1 MHNHKICTLK
11 NNIYHLIEKYLD
23 GTITPAEEET
33 LMAWYQDHN
42 ETEVEWLS
50 ENVDEEEDVR
60 ARMLL
65 RLQQQVNVP
74 VTRHATAKSR
84 WYYIPAAACI
94 LVILGLAGYFYY
106 PQLHPS
112 PQPANIAK
120 AVNAIVPGSN
130 KAILMLDNGDKV
142 VLEEAQNGIISQQGK
157 AAVNK
162 TDSGSLLYNTV
173 NGNTDN
179 NIVYNTLVTPFGGQ
193 YRLTLQDGTNV
204 WLNAGSSLRFPA
216 SFPGKERKVILTGEA
231 YFEVAKD
238 QSRPFYVTVNDA
250 SGAPMTVRVLGTH
263 FNINAYPDEQ
273 QHIVTL
279 LEGSVKVGCGKA
291 DALLTP
297 GKKAILNRASG
308 KINIKDGDTE
318 AAIAW
323 KNGYFLFDNE
333 KIEGVMK
340 QISRWYNVEITYQGD
355 VSGKAIGGSLSRSKN
370 VTEVLSML
378 ELTGTVHFKIEGRRI
393 IVMP

>member
-1 MHNHKICTLK
+1 MK

-23 GTITPAEEET
+23 GTITPEEEET

-65 RLQQQVNVP
+65 RLQQQINVP
-74 VTRHATAKSR
+74 VTGHTAVKPR

-94 LVILGLAGYFYY
+94 AVILGLAGFFYY
-106 PQLHPS
+106 QQLQRPAQ
-112 PQPANIAK
+112 QPHIAK
-120 AVNAIVPGSN
+120 AVNAIVPGGN
-130 KAILMLDNGDKV
+130 KAILMLDNGDQV
-142 VLEEAQNGIISQQGK
+142 VLEDAQNGIISQQGK

-162 TDSGSLLYNTV
+162 TDSGSLLYNTI
-173 NGNTDN
+173 NGSTGST
-179 NIVYNTLVTPFGGQ
+179 IVYNTLVTPYGGQ
-193 YRLTLQDGTNV
+193 YRITLQDGTSV

-216 SFPGKERKVILTGEA
+216 SFPGNERNVTLTGEA

-238 QSRPFYVTVNDA
+238 KSRPFYVTVNGA

-263 FNINAYPDEQ
+263 FNVNAYPDEQ

-291 DALLTP
+291 DALLAP
-297 GKKAILNRASG
+297 GKEAILNRTSG
-308 KINIKDGDTE
+308 KINVKDGDTE

-333 KIEGVMK
+333 KIESIMK
-340 QISRWYNVEITYQGD
+340 QISRWYNVEVSYQGD
-355 VSGKAIGGSLSRSKN
+355 VSGKAIGGSLPRSKN